1 MRIVADLHVHSKYSR
16 ATSREMGVESLA
28 RWAGWKGI
36 NLLGTGDFTHPT
48 DFAELRAA
56 LEPDGAGLLRLRKG
70 DRDLRFML
78 TVEVSNVY
86 SQDGAVHRIH
96 TLIFAPSFEVAAKIN
111 LALGRLGKL
120 SADGRPTFGISASDL
135 AELTLSVAPDGFLV
149 PAHAWTPWYS
159 VFGANSGFD
168 SIEACYGEAAK
179 EIRAIETGLSSD
191 PAMNRRWSALDRVAL
206 ISNSDAHS
214 PSRLMREANV
224 FDTEFSYRGILEA
237 IRAKDPRR
245 FLFTIEFFPEEGK
258 YHYDGHRACE
268 IVWAPGETRRHDG
281 RCPVCHKSVTVGV
294 LHRVESLSDRPEG
307 WEPPQAVPSVHLVP
321 LQELIAE
328 ALGQGVETT
337 GVEQEYLRLVQ
348 AGGNELAILLDLPE
362 AEMARFCPPRILEG
376 IRRMRA
382 GQLTIRPGY
391 DGVYGVVKVF
401 GEETTTSSEAEAPA
415 SQLALF

>member
-1 MRIVADLHVHSKYSR
+1 
-16 ATSREMGVESLA
+16 
-28 RWAGWKGI
+28 
-36 NLLGTGDFTHPT
+36 
-48 DFAELRAA
+48 
-56 LEPDGAGLLRLRKG
+56 
-70 DRDLRFML
+70 ML

-96 TLIFAPSFEVAAKIN
+96 TLIFAPSFEAAAKLN

-135 AELTLSVAPDGFLV
+135 AELTLSVVPDAFLV

-168 SIEACYGEAAK
+168 SVEECYGEAAK
-179 EIRAIETGLSSD
+179 EIHAIETGLSSD

-224 FDTEFSYRGILEA
+224 FDTELSYRGILDA

-268 IVWAPGETRRHDG
+268 IVWAPGETRRHNG
-281 RCPVCHKSVTVGV
+281 RCPVCGKSVTVGV

-307 WEPPQAVPSVHLVP
+307 WEPPEAIRAVHLVQ

-348 AGGNELAILLDLPE
+348 GGRNELAILMDLPE
-362 AEMARFCPPRILEG
+362 AELARFCPPRIVEG

-382 GQLTIRPGY
+382 GRVTIRPGY

-401 GEETTTSSEAEAPA
+401 GEDASVAEPSASPA